1 MNIKKNIKFS
11 PLALTHCP
19 TVLHYCQYDGGS
31 GREKSKYGPTWEWV
45 TVPTWRK
52 RTRHIFLSRSQHIHR
67 VLGKKGDHQNGLCQ
81 YMSFCPTV
89 SLTDWLITM
98 AENGECN
105 LSIFEGIRA
114 RTAQRTLILF
124 VFSTVAVWLFPRPTL
139 MCQVHLRTVGD
150 SEQLRLN
157 WPLDR

>member
-31 GREKSKYGPTWEWV
+31 GREKSKYGPTLNEWLFRLGEREQG
-45 TVPTWRK
+45 TYFS
-52 RTRHIFLSRSQHIHR
+52 HSQHIHR
-67 VLGKKGDHQNGLCQ
+67 VLGKKGGHQNGLCQ
-81 YMSFCPTV
+81 YMSVCPTV
-89 SLTDWLITM
+89 SLTDWSITM

-114 RTAQRTLILF
+114 RTAQQTLILL